1 MPLPYP
7 AGLARRAFTALC
19 LLACLAAALLLPAC
33 QREAPAPEREPIR
46 LRFTYW
52 GSDMERTAVEGMVAA
67 FERSNP
73 DIDVEPIHIPY
84 EEYTARV
91 MGMLNEG
98 NGPDVG
104 YCFSLQA
111 PVWAQEGRLLDLT
124 ELVESD
130 PLLSSAL
137 PETRYYYAP
146 GRIAGLNT
154 AVEATLL
161 FYNRALFD
169 QAGLP
174 YPPSDP
180 EQAWTWEEFVSAARK
195 LTTDA
200 EGRHPGEAGFD
211 PGQIRTFGAAFDKTY
226 EGWSFYPFIFSA
238 GGQAADETGTRLLLD
253 SPQAARALQNL
264 ADLMWV
270 HHAAPTPQQ
279 DMELPDYVTLFQ
291 TGNLAMHITGQW
303 HLLDYASAQGLPFG
317 VAVLPRL
324 EQPVTVVLGSPTVIF
339 SGARDQEAA
348 VRFYKFH
355 NHPEAVDLFARGLWM
370 PLQQSYYTEPGM
382 MKTWLDNPAHPP
394 GMQAAFTDYILS
406 YSTPLPSY
414 YLRNYGQ
421 VLDHALGPA
430 LERIWNNE
438 ARAAEALKRA
448 VQDAQPFM
456 AGRWDQ

>member
-1 MPLPYP
+1 MPLPSP
-7 AGLARRAFTALC
+7 AGPARRALSIFC
-19 LLACLAAALLLPAC
+19 LFACLAAPLVLAGCRGELPAAE
-33 QREAPAPEREPIR
+33 QERVR

-52 GSDMERTAVEGMVAA
+52 GSDMEQVAVEGMVAA
-67 FERSNP
+67 FEHANP
-73 DIDVEPIHIPY
+73 DIDIEPIHIPY

-91 MGMLNEG
+91 TAIINQGE
-98 NGPDVG
+98 GPDVG

-111 PVWAQEGRLLDLT
+111 PVWAQEGLLLDLT
-124 ELVESD
+124 GLVESD
-130 PLLSSAL
+130 PLLASSL

-154 AVEATLL
+154 AVEASLL

-169 QAGLP
+169 RAGLP

-180 EQAWTWEEFVSAARK
+180 EQAWTWDEFVSAARA
-195 LTTDA
+195 LTADA
-200 EGRHPGEAGFD
+200 EGRHPGETGFD
-211 PGQIRTFGAAFDKTY
+211 PEQIRTYGAAFDKTY
-226 EGWSFYPFIFSA
+226 EGWAFYPFIFSA
-238 GGQAADETGTRLLLD
+238 GGQVADEAGERLLLD
-253 SPQAARALQNL
+253 SPQAALALQNL

-279 DMELPDYVTLFQ
+279 DVQLPDYVTLFQ

-339 SGARDQEAA
+339 SGVRDQDAA

-355 NHPEAVDLFARGLWM
+355 NNPENVDLFARGLWM
-370 PLQQSYYTEPGM
+370 PLQQSYYTDPAR
-382 MKTWLDNPAHPP
+382 MKTWLDNPAHPLS
-394 GMQAAFTDYILS
+394 MQAAFTDYILS
-406 YSTPLPSY
+406 YSIPLPSY

-421 VLDHALGPA
+421 VLDQALGPA

-438 ARAAEALKRA
+438 AGAAEALKRA
-448 VQDAQPFM
+448 VQDAQPLM
-456 AGRWDQ
+456 AGRWDR